1 MKKIFFFPEKK
12 CFFFKYFLYRKWVWW
27 KCNDFLCAKIVEYIL
42 SLMNVINFL
51 IRFVYENFGLM
62 SLIFELYWLVNVT
75 LAESCHE
82 KWLKDYGRRKKKEEI
97 LKKISY
103 LKSFKKDDVI
113 DFVWAEISSLLLF
126 KASPAIS

>member
-1 MKKIFFFPEKK
+1 MEKNIFLSRKIK
-12 CFFFKYFLYRKWVWW
+12 CFFLNIFCTENGFDE
-27 KCNDFLCAKIVEYIL
+27 NAMIFFCAKIVEYTL

-82 KWLKDYGRRKKKEEI
+82 K
-97 LKKISY
+97 
-103 LKSFKKDDVI
+103 
-113 DFVWAEISSLLLF
+113 
-126 KASPAIS
+126 